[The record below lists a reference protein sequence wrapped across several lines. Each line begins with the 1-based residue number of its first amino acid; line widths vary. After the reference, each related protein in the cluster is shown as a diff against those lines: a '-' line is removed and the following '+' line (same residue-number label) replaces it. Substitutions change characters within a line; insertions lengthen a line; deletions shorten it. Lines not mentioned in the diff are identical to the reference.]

1 MKKIPHFRRNAGG
14 PMSGMT
20 ERIEWKLSKGPQ
32 TGQQLAD
39 HFKLTLAQINAIMR
53 GSFRGETSK
62 VSFGQSY
69 PTEGR
74 AMDRIYT
81 LEKKPKRVMH
91 KKKKQIILNYRQYE
105 EQHRA

>member
-1 MKKIPHFRRNAGG
+1 MMKIPYFRSNAGG
-14 PMSGMT
+14 PLSGIT
-20 ERIEWKLSKGPQ
+20 EKIEWKLSKGPQ

-39 HFKLTLAQINAIMR
+39 HFKLTLGQINTIMR

-62 VSFGQSY
+62 VSFGEPY

-74 AMDRIYT
+74 TMDRLYT

-91 KKKKQIILNYRQYE
+91 KKKKQIILNYRQFE
-105 EQHRA
+105 EHHRA